1 MSHTPI
7 AAPTTPGRIFDT
19 DWSIANVAKL
29 LRANAGRGVWN
40 EESAAGS
47 TRTINQYYLRTCSA
61 RHQPSS
67 LSLIFMRLQQQN
79 CWYTSLCFDDGQW
92 NEEVSELW
100 LKCLFGE
107 DRHLA
112 TEIEGGAQSRQFT
125 LAMPG

>member
-1 MSHTPI
+1 MSPTPI
-7 AAPTTPGRIFDT
+7 AVPTTQGRIFDT

-61 RHQPSS
+61 RHQPSN
-67 LSLIFMRLQQQN
+67 LSLIFMRLQQKN
-79 CWYTSLCFDDGQW
+79 CWYSSLCFDGPW
-92 NEEVSELW
+92 NEEVAELW

-107 DRHLA
+107 ARHFA
-112 TEIEGGAQSRQFT
+112 IEAGGSAQSRQFT
-125 LAMPG
+125 LAMPE